1 MSNDN
6 KLLVWLVVICLV
18 LSFFGLWGA
27 WTDKGV
33 DKDEVKEIVATEIAK
48 IPEPVIPEVPTA
60 EEIAALVVVPEP
72 GEMDNDRIEDLWE
85 DLYATEISDLED
97 AAENDAIAELEDDDW
112 EIIEEYFELTIEGF
126 YVLTDVDYE
135 DTEVTILKLGL
146 GEDEDRVVDVVF
158 ELEVKY
164 TLREGPITR
173 YRKIVLATA
182 NVVYEYED
190 GELDDKEVAI
200 TFS

>member
-72 GEMDNDRIEDLWE
+72 DFEKLKSPLLSEEKGNCLVLWDAPRVDLSSTAVREKLQRGESAAGLIGENVLQYIRENK
-85 DLYATEISDLED
+85 LYS
-97 AAENDAIAELEDDDW
+97 
-112 EIIEEYFELTIEGF
+112 
-126 YVLTDVDYE
+126 
-135 DTEVTILKLGL
+135 K
-146 GEDEDRVVDVVF
+146 
-158 ELEVKY
+158 
-164 TLREGPITR
+164 
-173 YRKIVLATA
+173 
-182 NVVYEYED
+182 
-190 GELDDKEVAI
+190 
-200 TFS
+200 